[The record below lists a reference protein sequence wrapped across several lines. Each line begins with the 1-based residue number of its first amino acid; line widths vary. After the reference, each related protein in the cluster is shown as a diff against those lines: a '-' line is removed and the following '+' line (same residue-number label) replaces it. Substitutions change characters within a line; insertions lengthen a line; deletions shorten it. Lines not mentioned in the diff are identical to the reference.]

1 MSIETNRARPS
12 EVRTAPAAQAST
24 HASTRPSAQVRSLG
38 LGRRLHRALVGGDV
52 VCVIAAVVTAWA
64 LRIGFEGDQS
74 VSGDLDVSYLTA
86 SLLIAGAWTAA
97 LTVGRS
103 RDRRVLGQG
112 AAEYQRVWSATWRV
126 FAVVAVVAFL
136 VHADVARTYL
146 AIAAPLGL
154 ALLLTWRAVA
164 RRYLHRARA
173 QGRGLQDVVV
183 VGPREKVAH
192 FPQMLGDGAAS
203 GYRVVAACVPH
214 GAVEPDEDV
223 AGVPVLGGLDDVR
236 LVAET
241 TGARMVLVLGSD
253 AVTSQTVR
261 QIGWDLEGTGID
273 LALSLALVD
282 VAGPRMTVQPVSGL
296 QWAFVDEPRFTG
308 WRYVL
313 KNVFDFLGT
322 GLITLLLSPVLL
334 GVAAVIKV
342 TSPGPVLYRQE
353 RIGKDGKP
361 FPMLKF
367 RSMVVDADKRLAEVL
382 AAEGREVGMFYKP
395 VNDPRV
401 TPIGRFI
408 RRYSID
414 ELPQLF
420 NVLRGEMSLVGP
432 RPQIQAEVDLYDRAA
447 HRRLRVKPGL
457 TGLWQVSGRS
467 CLTPEESIR
476 LDVRY
481 VENWSMV
488 GDLAILLRT
497 VRAVLDTDSTR

>member
-1 MSIETNRARPS
+1 MSIDTNRARP
-12 EVRTAPAAQAST
+12 RAAQTQLLPTQRTRASV
-24 HASTRPSAQVRSLG
+24 RPRSVG
-38 LGRRLHRALVGGDV
+38 VGRRLHRALVTGDI
-52 VCVIAAVVTAWA
+52 VCVVAAISTAWA

-74 VSGDLDVSYLTA
+74 VSGDLDVSYLTV
-86 SLLIAGAWTAA
+86 SLLLVAAWPAA
-97 LTVGRS
+97 LAATRS

-112 AAEYQRVWSATWRV
+112 SAEYQRVWGATWRL

-154 ALLLTWRAVA
+154 ALLLAWRAVA
-164 RRYLHRARA
+164 RRYLHQIRAH
-173 QGRGLQDVVV
+173 GRGLHDVVV

-192 FPQMLGDGAAS
+192 FPQTLGDGTAS

-273 LALSLALVD
+273 LALTLALVD

-308 WRYVL
+308 WRYAL
-313 KNVFDFLGT
+313 KNVFDFLAT
-322 GLITLLLSPVLL
+322 GVITLLLSPVLL
-334 GVAAVIKV
+334 AVAGIIKV
-342 TSPGPVLYRQE
+342 TSPGPVMYRQE

-361 FPMLKF
+361 FPVLKF

-395 VNDPRV
+395 QNDPRV

-447 HRRLRVKPGL
+447 FRRLRVKPGL

-467 CLTPEESIR
+467 CLSPEESIR

-497 VRAVLDTDSTR
+497 VRAVFDTDATR

>member
-1 MSIETNRARPS
+1 MSIDTNRAVPAGERLSTVPTQRGAAPEPPPS
-12 EVRTAPAAQAST
+12 LT
-24 HASTRPSAQVRSLG
+24 
-38 LGRRLHRALVGGDV
+38 LGRRLHRALVIGDV
-52 VCVIAAVVTAWA
+52 ICVALAITTAWA
-64 LRIGFEGDQS
+64 LRIGFEGDQV
-74 VSGDLDVSYLTA
+74 VSGDLSVHYLTV
-86 SLLIAGAWTAA
+86 SLLLAVAWPAA
-97 LTVGRS
+97 LTATRS
-103 RDRRVLGQG
+103 RDRRVMGQG
-112 AAEYQRVWSATWRV
+112 GAEYQRVWGATWRL

-136 VHADVARTYL
+136 LHADVARAYL

-154 ALLLTWRAVA
+154 GLLIAWRALA
-164 RRYLHRARA
+164 RRRLHQARA
-173 QGRGLQDVVV
+173 QGRGLHDVVV
-183 VGPREKVAH
+183 VGPREKVAR
-192 FPQMLGDGAAS
+192 FPQMLGDGTAS

-214 GAVEPDEDV
+214 GAIEPDEHV

-241 TGARMVLVLGSD
+241 AGARMVLVLGSD
-253 AVTSQTVR
+253 AVSSQTVR
-261 QIGWDLEGTGID
+261 QLGWDLEGTGID

-296 QWAFVDEPRFTG
+296 PWAFVDEPRFTG

-313 KNVFDFLGT
+313 KNLFDLLGA
-322 GLITLLLSPVLL
+322 GIITLLLSPVLL
-334 GVAAVIKV
+334 AVAAIIKI

-353 RIGKDGKP
+353 RIGKDGQP

-447 HRRLRVKPGL
+447 FRRLLVKPGL

-467 CLTPEESIR
+467 DLSPEESIR

-481 VENWSMV
+481 VENWSGF
-488 GDLAILLRT
+488 GDMMILART
-497 VRAVLDTDSTR
+497 AKAVVAGEGAR